1 MRTWTITFIVITLL
15 VFILWVILMKMI
27 KPSRIYHD
35 ETRWEANRREGGFK
49 VLLAFLILGFFAS
62 VGVARIILW
71 FMYLER

>member
-1 MRTWTITFIVITLL
+1 MN
-15 VFILWVILMKMI
+15 MM

-35 ETRWEANRREGGFK
+35 ETSWQANRREGGLK
-49 VLLAFLILGFFAS
+49 VLWAFLILGFFAS